1 MKVKALIFMFF
12 ISGLI
17 SAQVSFDAKVSKRNL
32 GINERLRVD
41 FTMNKD
47 GDDFEPP
54 NFENFTVVGGPSQSI
69 NNSWINGV
77 RSFSKTYSYFLAP
90 KKRGVF
96 TVGQA
101 SIEIE
106 GEVYKTLPVK
116 ITVSAAIDK
125 PKDPNDPNYIASE
138 KIHLVAEVSNSN
150 PYLNEAITIVYKLY
164 VAQGIGVRNSREI
177 DKPRYSDFWSQNIDV
192 NGLGAQQGTYN
203 GEDYLYVVLRKT
215 VLYPQKTGKLNIEPL
230 SLDVTVEVPSNRR
243 DVFGR
248 SFMSTVNRRVSA
260 GNRTINVKP
269 LPEEGKPDSFTG
281 AVGSFIFSLT
291 TNKKELKAS
300 EAFEV
305 KLEVVG
311 NGNLKLFRLPELVL
325 PSALEV
331 YEPEHN
337 ESVTTLISGMK
348 GKISDSYTV
357 VANDPGSYP
366 IPRVDFSYFDIKT
379 KRYKT
384 LDSERLVISVG
395 TGPNMISESEDGAAK
410 LVSENNI
417 TPNLKLFRNFKTT
430 KGFTPLQPDPFYKS
444 NLFWVLLLGPF
455 LLIPILLFVVKNR
468 AVRALDV
475 SGNKIRL
482 TNRLARKYLSAAK
495 KSLGKKETFY
505 NALERALHN
514 YLKSKLRIETS
525 EFNKDKIGELL
536 TKKKVESITLEG
548 FLSILTACELARYTP
563 LSSVDMQ
570 NDYDKAAQ
578 VINALDKQLK

>member
-1 MKVKALIFMFF
+1 MKLKTLIFMFF

-17 SAQVSFDAKVSKRNL
+17 SAQVSFDAKVSKRKL

-395 TGPNMISESEDGAAK
+395 TGPNMVSEPEDGASK

>member
-1 MKVKALIFMFF
+1 MKVKALIFIFF

-17 SAQVSFDAKVSKRNL
+17 SAQVSFDAKVSKRKL

-395 TGPNMISESEDGAAK
+395 TGPNMVSEPEDGASK